1 MIIAIV
7 GSGGKTTLLKK
18 LAAQYRQAGKTVFL
32 TTTTRMFIEPD
43 TLLTDDPQVILQ
55 TLRKKGFAFAGVPEG
70 CKIKAL
76 SPETFSAAASFADVT
91 IVEADG
97 SKQLPL
103 KYPNQSE
110 PVIPA
115 GPDKIIVVCGLHGI
129 SKQAKDV
136 CHRLELVKRC
146 LGIEDDTLITPRHV
160 QQLVTEGYLKPLRK
174 AYPGTEVTL
183 YPTHDGSPYLCTIAQ
198 LLRQE
203 QEIGPDL

>member
-18 LAAQYRQAGKTVFL
+18 LAAQYRQEGKTVFV

-55 TLRKKGFAFAGVPEG
+55 ALRENVYAFAGVPDG

-76 SPETFSAAASFADVT
+76 SEETFAAAASFADVT

-103 KYPNQSE
+103 KFPNAGE

-115 GPDKIIVVCGLHGI
+115 DPDKIIVVCGLHGI
-129 SKQAKDV
+129 GRPAKEV
-136 CHRLELVKRC
+136 CHRLELVKAC
-146 LGIEDDTLITPRHV
+146 LGIAEDTLITPRHV

-174 AYPGTEVTL
+174 AYPDAEVTL
-183 YPTHDGSPYLCTIAQ
+183 YPTHDGSPCLRTVAR
-198 LLRQE
+198 LLQQE
-203 QEIGPDL
+203 QDIGPDL